1 MMTVRKNIKMI
12 EKAKLEAIRKKAEM
26 EELKKKR
33 KMQE

>member
-1 MMTVRKNIKMI
+1 MI

-33 KMQE
+33 KMQEWLLYLL